1 MSNSSST
8 FFSFE
13 VEHPHNKRI
22 KQHINSIFLLIE
34 NLQDQK
40 DVVITNEEDTDL
52 YSYLDYSLNNIEKDA
67 YDLNINLIPK
77 KYQEDAKVQ
86 IMIKTKKENYYDL
99 QKQDNR
105 FIRTLHLPIEKIK
118 NIQLIINNNGEIET

>member
-22 KQHINSIFLLIE
+22 KQHINSIFLFIE

-40 DVVITNEEDTDL
+40 DVVIINEEDTDL
-52 YSYLDYSLNNIEKDA
+52 DSYLDYSINNIEKDA

-77 KYQEDAKVQ
+77 KYQGDAKFQ

-99 QKQDNR
+99 QK
-105 FIRTLHLPIEKIK
+105 
-118 NIQLIINNNGEIET
+118 